1 MTTKSSIF
9 MGPLPLVLTGM
20 KSLRMSLGDV
30 SVVPGFPGV
39 DDLVEEVVP
48 IRGRDFSIM
57 RPRDADALLSDEA
70 FDHEEFLPY
79 WAELWASGRALADE
93 VAARSLR
100 GARVIEIG
108 CGLALPS
115 VAAAAAGGRVVA
127 SDWSPEA
134 LSVVAL
140 NAGRNDVAVETVEL
154 DWFAPSDVG
163 FFDLVLA
170 ADVLYEDRNGAA
182 LLDLLPS
189 LGREVWLADPGRVP
203 AGRFFADAARDWDI
217 RAMSHPAI
225 PNGAVHRLRRR

>member
-1 MTTKSSIF
+1 
-9 MGPLPLVLTGM
+9 M
-20 KSLRMSLGDV
+20 KSLLISLGGA
-30 SVVPGFPGV
+30 SVVPGFRAV
-39 DDLVEEVVP
+39 EDLVEEVVP

-79 WAELWASGRALADE
+79 WAELWASGRALADT
-93 VAARSLR
+93 VFGRSLR

-115 VAAAAAGGRVVA
+115 LAAAATGGRVVA

-134 LSVVAL
+134 LSLVRV
-140 NAGRNDVAVETVEL
+140 NAARNDVAVDVVDL
-154 DWFAPSDVG
+154 DWFAPVDVG

-170 ADVLYEDRNGAA
+170 ADVLYEERNGAA

-203 AGRFFADAARDWDI
+203 AGRFFADAARDWTV
-217 RAMSHPAI
+217 RATSHPAI